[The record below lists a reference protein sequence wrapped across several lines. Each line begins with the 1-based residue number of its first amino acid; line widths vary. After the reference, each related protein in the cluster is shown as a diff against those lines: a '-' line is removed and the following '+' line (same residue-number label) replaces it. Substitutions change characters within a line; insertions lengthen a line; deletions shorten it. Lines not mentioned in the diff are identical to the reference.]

1 LPIQDQAEAPFQPVR
16 HFGHIPADW
25 AHGIVRSE
33 KAVVRIIFNDAGS
46 RLCYISSRSPID
58 DQTEDLLLVTGKPT
72 YEELEQKIGALE
84 EESVRGRRAEEA
96 LQKSEERYRTLVE
109 NASDLIYRMDAAGH
123 IAYVNPAGLRAS
135 GYALEE
141 LIGRHYLE
149 LIRSDKR
156 DEASR
161 FFGRQFVEKIENLYS
176 EFPVITKDG
185 HEICLAQNTQLIV
198 EDGQVTGFQSISR
211 DITARQREDAEQR
224 LLAETLRESEAKFRS
239 LVEYSLEGIMIIDM
253 QGKLLFVNDIVAQAL
268 EAEDR
273 ASLIGRNMMEFIA
286 PESVDDVVR
295 DFLDVAQGNG
305 GYLAQYY
312 TIANSG
318 KKLCVECIGKL
329 ITYDG
334 VPADLISIRDVTSR
348 KQAEEEKRTLE
359 ERLNRAEKM
368 EALGTLAGGVAHDL
382 NNVLGIVVGY
392 AELLLHEPGFSSAVR
407 SYLTTIMTGCE
418 RAAAIVQDLLTLARR
433 GVAGKTVLNLND
445 LINDSQS
452 APEFVKLYTRH
463 PKVKIGID
471 LEPGLLNVSGSYI
484 HLVKTIFNLISNAYE
499 AMPDG
504 GSLAVRTANRY
515 LDKPVHGYEEVR
527 EGDYVVLSVSDTGE
541 GIAAA
546 DLKRIFEPFYTKKV
560 MGRSGT
566 GLGLSVVW
574 GTVKDHDGYID
585 VESVEGKGSTFTIHL
600 PASREDVTAETA
612 AVPLA
617 EYMGEGESILVV
629 DDVEGQR
636 NLATRMLAKLN
647 YRAVSVASGEEAVAY
662 LMDRPVDLMVLDMIM
677 DPGMDGLD
685 TYRSVLQIRPG
696 QKAIIVSGFSETDR
710 VRAAQAAGAGAYVK
724 KPYVMETL
732 GLAVKKE
739 LRKK

>member
-1 LPIQDQAEAPFQPVR
+1 M
-16 HFGHIPADW
+16 
-25 AHGIVRSE
+25 
-33 KAVVRIIFNDAGS
+33 
-46 RLCYISSRSPID
+46 
-58 DQTEDLLLVTGKPT
+58 EDRLLVTGKPS
-72 YEELEQKIGALE
+72 YEELERRIRVLE
-84 EESVRGRRAEEA
+84 EESVKGRRAEEA

-109 NASDLIYRMDAAGH
+109 NASDFIYRMDAAGR

-135 GYALEE
+135 GYAMEE

-156 DEASR
+156 DEAR
-161 FFGRQFVEKIENLYS
+161 KFFGRQFVKLIENLYS

-185 HEICLAQNTQLIV
+185 HEVWLAQNTQLIV
-198 EDGQVTGFQSISR
+198 EDGQVTGFQSVSR
-211 DITARQREDAEQR
+211 DITDRRRAEAEQS

-239 LVEYSLEGIMIIDM
+239 LVEYSLEGIMILDL
-253 QGKLLFVNDIVAQAL
+253 QGTILFVNNIVAQAL

-273 ASLIGRNMMEFIA
+273 TALVGRNMMEFIA
-286 PESVDDVVR
+286 PESVEDVIRDFIDVV
-295 DFLDVAQGNG
+295 QGNG
-305 GYLAQYY
+305 GYLAQYF
-312 TIANSG
+312 TISNSG

-329 ITYDG
+329 ITYEG
-334 VPADLISIRDVTSR
+334 APADLISIRDVTSR
-348 KQAEEEKRTLE
+348 KQAEEERRMLE

-382 NNVLGIVVGY
+382 NNVLGIVVGFS
-392 AELLLHEPGFSSAVR
+392 ELLLHEPGLSDSVR
-407 SYLTTIMTGCE
+407 SHVSSIMTGSE

-433 GVAGKTVLNLND
+433 GVAGKTVLNLNE
-445 LINDSQS
+445 LINDTQNT
-452 APEFVKLYTRH
+452 PEFVKLYSRH
-463 PKVKIGID
+463 PLVKININLD
-471 LEPGLLNVSGSYI
+471 NGLLNVSGSYI

-504 GSLAVRTANRY
+504 GSMTVRTANRY
-515 LDKPVHGYEEVR
+515 LDKPIQGYEEVR

-541 GIAAA
+541 GIPAAN
-546 DLKRIFEPFYTKKV
+546 LKRIFEPFYTKKV

-585 VESVEGKGSTFTIHL
+585 VESVEGKGSTFTIHF
-600 PASREDVTAETA
+600 PASREDVAAEAA
-612 AVPLA
+612 AVPVA

-629 DDVEGQR
+629 DDVEEQR
-636 NLATRMLAKLN
+636 LLATRMLTKLN
-647 YRAVSVASGEEAVAY
+647 YHVESVASGEDAVAY
-662 LMDRPVDLMVLDMIM
+662 LADRGVDLMVLDMIM

-685 TYRSVLQIRPG
+685 TYRSVLQVRPG

-710 VRAAQAAGAGAYVK
+710 VRTAQAAGAGAYVK
-724 KPYVMETL
+724 KPYLMETI